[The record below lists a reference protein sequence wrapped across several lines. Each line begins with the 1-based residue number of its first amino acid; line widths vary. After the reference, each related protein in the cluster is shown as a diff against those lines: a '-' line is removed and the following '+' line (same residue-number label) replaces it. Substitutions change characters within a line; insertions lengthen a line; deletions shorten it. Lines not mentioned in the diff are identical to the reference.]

1 MEKVVNLSAFGDII
15 ENPDKKIAGG
25 SFFDV
30 RNSNKKEEPEQDH
43 DQEQDTF
50 AVAPDGEE
58 GVKSYSVLLSKIL
71 QNSAQIKLLHW
82 QTLYYGQH
90 KALDSFYESFGD
102 LSDKLAE
109 VVLGKFGKQN
119 LTEDELCLCIYNY
132 KNPENSNLNEFLDHL
147 YKCYDHDCKAM
158 FSSAEDPEIMNI
170 LDEITGL
177 IDQYRYLLR
186 LK

>member
-15 ENPDKKIAGG
+15 ENPNKNMNGG
-25 SFFDV
+25 SFFDI
-30 RNSNKKEEPEQDH
+30 RNATKKVESEEEVEQD
-43 DQEQDTF
+43 QDTF
-50 AVAPDGEE
+50 AIAPDGEE
-58 GVKSYSVLLSKIL
+58 GVKSYSVILSKIL
-71 QNSAQIKLLHW
+71 QNTAQIKLLHW

-90 KALDSFYESFGD
+90 KALDGFYESFGD

-109 VVLGKFGKQN
+109 VILGKFGKQN
-119 LTEDELCLCIYNY
+119 LNEKELCLCIHNY
-132 KNPENSNLNEFLDHL
+132 KNPENSDLNEFLDHL
-147 YKCYDHDCKAM
+147 YKCYDHDCKSM